1 MKDDYMKKQLFLNK
15 ICEILEID
23 INSLVGDESLDSLDN
38 WDSLA
43 VISFIALAD
52 EELSIIVD
60 ADKLS
65 SAESISDLLS
75 LVRDKIET

>member
-1 MKDDYMKKQLFLNK
+1 MKKQLFLNK

>member
-1 MKDDYMKKQLFLNK
+1 MKKQQFLNK

-23 INSLVGDESLDSLDN
+23 MDSLVGDESLDMLDN

-52 EELSIIVD
+52 EELGVIVD

-65 SAESISDLLS
+65 SATNIQDLLN
-75 LVRDKIET
+75 LVVGKIES